1 MMNSIDTIIQRI
13 KSSNNGTIFFVADF
27 AKDGNDKYISRLLS
41 KDLVAKGLLMKIANG
56 IYFKPEVTRFGV
68 LQPSIDKIAHA
79 IAKRDRAQILP
90 TGDTALYQLGF
101 STQIPMRHVYLTSG
115 SDRQITIGDHILS
128 FLHRTPKNFLYKNK
142 VMAVL
147 VQALRTIGNDRVTD
161 ADKAR
166 AKELVKTIIAEGG
179 YEHDITLPPLW
190 IRKLLLELK
199 KEIDNAQ

>member
-68 LQPSIDKIAHA
+68 LQPSIDKIAHE